1 MRLVG
6 RLTYKIQNSMMQMRF
21 IFMTVFMAFFTFV
34 NAQNATDLGSTP
46 PFMVGLKGT
55 IYKFFLP
62 KVIESDK
69 RIGYT
74 EAIEKSTPIGYVY
87 TQSLNISERNLDQA
101 FPGVP
106 KNVYVFAIIYTGKFE
121 VKEDTIYEFVL
132 KSDDGSRLWI
142 DTTEVI
148 NHDGF
153 HQFNIPKKGV
163 IKLKKGFHN
172 IKVWYFQGLATRM
185 GLLLVMKKISEK
197 EWLPF
202 NLKPL
207 EDDLKQTMKVDS
219 NGVAKAQLNE
229 RFLFDLGKFDLKPEA
244 ESQLLN
250 VAKLLIF
257 NPNAKLKVE
266 GHTDNK
272 GTAKA
277 NQLLSENRANAVAN
291 ALKAMGIPETIVIET
306 IGFGMSKP
314 VAPNTNEEGKAQ
326 NRRVEISVSTN

>member
-1 MRLVG
+1 
-6 RLTYKIQNSMMQMRF
+6 MMQMRF
-21 IFMTVFMAFFTFV
+21 MLTTVFMAFLTCL
-34 NAQNATDLGSTP
+34 NAQNATDLGSTK

-55 IYKFFLP
+55 IYKFVMP

-69 RIGYT
+69 RVGYT

-87 TQSLNISERNLDQA
+87 AQSLNISERNLDQS

-106 KNVYVFAIIYTGKFE
+106 KNTYVFAIIYTGKFE
-121 VKEDTIYEFVL
+121 VKEDTTYEFVL

-142 DTTEVI
+142 DTSEVI

-153 HQFNIPKKGV
+153 HQFNVPKKGA

-185 GLLLVMKKISEK
+185 GLLLMMKKISEK

-207 EDDLKQTMKVDS
+207 EDDLKKTMQVDN
-219 NGVAKAQLNE
+219 NGVAKAQLND
-229 RFLFDLGKFDLKPEA
+229 RFLFDLGKSDLKPEA
-244 ESQLLN
+244 ELQLLN

-257 NPNAKLKVE
+257 NPNAKLKIE

-277 NQLLSENRANAVAN
+277 NQLLSENRAQAVAN
-291 ALKAMGIPETIVIET
+291 ALKAMGIPETIAIET
-306 IGFGMSKP
+306 MGFGMSKP
-314 VAPNTNEEGKAQ
+314 VAPNTTEEGKAQ

>member
-1 MRLVG
+1 M
-6 RLTYKIQNSMMQMRF
+6 TQTRF
-21 IFMTVFMAFFTFV
+21 ILTTVFIAFITFA
-34 NAQNATDLGSTP
+34 NAQNATDLGSTK

-55 IYKFFLP
+55 IYKFALP
-62 KVIESDK
+62 KVFEPNK

-87 TQSLNISERNLDQA
+87 TQSLNISERNLNQT

-106 KNVYVFAIIYTGKFE
+106 QGVTEFSIIYTGKFD
-121 VKEDTIYEFVL
+121 VKQDAVYEFIL

-148 NHDGF
+148 NHDGL
-153 HQFNIPKKGV
+153 HQFNIPKKGS
-163 IKLKKGFHN
+163 IKLKKSFHN
-172 IKVWYFQGLATRM
+172 IKIWYFQGLATRM
-185 GLLLVMKKISEK
+185 GLLLLMKREMDK

-202 NLKPL
+202 DLKPL

-229 RFLFDLGKFDLKPEA
+229 RFLFDLGKSELKPEA

-250 VAKLLIF
+250 IAKLLIF
-257 NPNAKLKVE
+257 NPNAKLKIE

-272 GTAKA
+272 GSAKA

-306 IGFGMSKP
+306 IGFGREKP

-326 NRRVEISVSTN
+326 NRRVEIAVSTN